1 MLKSHAVAIDE
12 SNTMNHPTPQGLP
25 VRDLTDDEKQ
35 FLHYNPNT
43 SDLVEFVQAYAREAL
58 AAQAA
63 TLESIHKIIEC
74 AGPDAAG
81 EIADLLGYPSVE
93 WPSDQALTAP
103 NLACKSAQARLAT
116 QWGYVRAASVEP
128 VGKII
133 NSGGNTGSL
142 PEHPLLVW
150 LGGVPPVGTELYAS
164 APPSPASVQNASLV
178 EKLAKRTCEA
188 NADSARF
195 TIALQT
201 LRASLDPDDWMGAV
215 TMHNYIDA
223 VLAGGSPLQ
232 QHPAPS
238 PAQAVD
244 AVGESCAIFDSRGYY
259 DWYDTEA
266 QAKAWCDRYN
276 ARNVDDPLRPYT
288 YVRLDALRAA
298 LQASRQPQAQQG
310 GGENTARAFIEWC
323 KAQPE
328 DRVPV
333 SIDEALNEFEAAL
346 ATKETKVCHSQNASQ
361 TPQADLSLTAAP
373 QEWSPAYTR
382 GPSRQSAPVTAVPA
396 MVPLTEEQMVSAV
409 RPLCNTDQ
417 VAERLVAVS
426 VDEYRAIEAAIAK
439 INGLTVGDG
448 AQPIKGTP

>member
-1 MLKSHAVAIDE
+1 MTH
-12 SNTMNHPTPQGLP
+12 HTPEGLSP
-25 VRDLTDDEKQ
+25 QTAEDYLRGR
-35 FLHYNPNT
+35 YG
-43 SDLVEFVQAYAREAL
+43 AYRGHFAWRELEEAFNAGL
-58 AAQAA
+58 RAQ
-63 TLESIHKIIEC
+63 
-74 AGPDAAG
+74 
-81 EIADLLGYPSVE
+81 
-93 WPSDQALTAP
+93 
-103 NLACKSAQARLAT
+103 
-116 QWGYVRAASVEP
+116 AASVEP
-128 VGKII
+128 LTKDDIDKLAEVLEV
-133 NSGGNTGSL
+133 TSL
-142 PEHPLLVW
+142 DEVEPETV
-150 LGGVPPVGTELYAS
+150 YAFTRAIEARF
-164 APPSPASVQNASLV
+164 APQPQAVVASSPSPASVQDVSLV

-333 SIDEALNEFEAAL
+333 SIDEVLNEFEAAL
-346 ATKETKVCHSQNASQ
+346 ATKEPK
-361 TPQADLSLTAAP
+361 
-373 QEWSPAYTR
+373 
-382 GPSRQSAPVTAVPA
+382 
-396 MVPLTEEQMVSAV
+396 
-409 RPLCNTDQ
+409 
-417 VAERLVAVS
+417 
-426 VDEYRAIEAAIAK
+426 
-439 INGLTVGDG
+439 
-448 AQPIKGTP
+448 